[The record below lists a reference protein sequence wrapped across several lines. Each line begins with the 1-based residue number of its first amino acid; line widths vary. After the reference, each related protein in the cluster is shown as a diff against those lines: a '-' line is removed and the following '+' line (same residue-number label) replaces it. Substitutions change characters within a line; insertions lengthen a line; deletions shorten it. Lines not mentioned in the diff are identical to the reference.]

1 MNTHKVSQCS
11 INSRDGML
19 LGFEHYVALDWSKQ
33 TMALAHMSP
42 RSQHP
47 KVFERETNL
56 AALKEYL
63 TSLRGRTVLVL
74 EETTTAQW
82 LYVELRDSVARIV
95 ICDPYR
101 NRLLSDGPKTDK
113 VDAAKLCQLLRA
125 GLLKEVYHTTDEIY
139 QLRRF
144 ISAYEDLVKSGVR
157 LKNQRHALYHGH
169 SESGPEAAFILGHL
183 DTALGLYEATKKQY
197 EQRFQELSSQYR
209 LARLLQDI
217 TGIGAIGSLTI
228 LAIVVDARRF
238 PRSSHYLVYCGLV
251 HFRKQSGGRDYGKRK
266 ARYNHTL
273 KRIYKLAA
281 MSAISSVDNPLRE
294 YYDALRAQGVA
305 DYNARHALARYIARI
320 TYGILK
326 TGTPYRPYGVTLKK
340 NAA

>member
-1 MNTHKVSQCS
+1 MSV
-11 INSRDGML
+11 
-19 LGFEHYVALDWSKQ
+19 GFDHYVALDWSKQ
-33 TMALAHMSP
+33 TMALAQMSP

-47 KVFERETNL
+47 KTFERQTNL
-56 AALKEYL
+56 LGLKEYL
-63 TSLRGRTVLVL
+63 QSLRGRTVLVI

-82 LYVELRDSVARIV
+82 LYVELRDTVTRLI

-157 LKNQRHALYHGH
+157 LQNQRQALYHGH
-169 SESGPEAAFILGHL
+169 SDSGPEASLILGHL
-183 DTALGLYEATKKQY
+183 ESALGLYESTKKQY
-197 EQRFQELSSQYR
+197 ERRFVQLSSRYR

-217 TGIGAIGSLTI
+217 KGIGPIGALTI

-251 HFRKQSGGRDYGKRK
+251 HFRKQSGGRDYGLRK

-273 KRIYKLAA
+273 KRVYKLAA
-281 MSAISSVDNPLRE
+281 MLAINAPNNPLRD
-294 YYDALRAQGVA
+294 YYDVLRAQGVA
-305 DYNARHALARYIARI
+305 DYIARHAVARYIARI

-326 TGTPYRPYGVTLKK
+326 TSTPYKPYDAKLKK

>member
-1 MNTHKVSQCS
+1 MNMHKVSHRNL
-11 INSRDGML
+11 NSKDGML
-19 LGFEHYVALDWSKQ
+19 LGFEHYVAVDWSKQ
-33 TMALAHMSP
+33 TMAIAHLSP

-47 KVFERETNL
+47 KVFERDSHL
-56 AALKEYL
+56 VAFKEYL
-63 TSLRGRTVLVL
+63 SSLRGRTVLVI

-82 LYVELRDSVARIV
+82 LYVELRDCVTRII

-169 SESGPEAAFILGHL
+169 SESGGEATFILGHL
-183 DTALGLYEATKKQY
+183 DTAVGLYEATKKQY
-197 EQRFQELSSQYR
+197 EERFEQLSARYR
-209 LARLLQDI
+209 FARLLQDI
-217 TGIGAIGSLTI
+217 KGIGVIGSLTI

-238 PRSSHYLVYCGLV
+238 PRSSYYLVYCGLV

-273 KRIYKLAA
+273 KRVYKLAA

>member
-1 MNTHKVSQCS
+1 MNMRKVSHANL
-11 INSRDGML
+11 NSKVGML

-33 TMALAHMSP
+33 TMAIGHMSP

-47 KVFERETNL
+47 KVFERDSNL

-63 TSLRGRTVLVL
+63 TSLRGRTVLVI

-82 LYVELRDSVARIV
+82 LYVELRDCVARLI
-95 ICDPYR
+95 ICDPYQ

-113 VDAAKLCQLLRA
+113 IDAAKLCLLLRA
-125 GLLKEVYHTTDEIY
+125 GLLKEVYHTTDALY

-144 ISAYEDLVKSGVR
+144 ISSYEDLVKSGVR
-157 LKNQRHALYHGH
+157 LKNQRHALYQGH
-169 SESGPEAAFILGHL
+169 SDSGHEAAFILGHL

-197 EQRFQELSSQYR
+197 EQRFEQLSSQYR
-209 LARLLQDI
+209 LAGLLQDI
-217 TGIGAIGSLTI
+217 TGIGPIGSLTI

-251 HFRKQSGGRDYGKRK
+251 HFRKLSGGRDYGKRK
-266 ARYNHTL
+266 AHYNHTL

-281 MSAISSVDNPLRE
+281 MSAISSANNPLRE
-294 YYDALRAQGVA
+294 YYDALRSQGVA
-305 DYNARHALARYIARI
+305 DYNARHALARYIARV

-326 TGTPYRPYGVTLKK
+326 TGTPYKPFGATRKN